1 VLVEAGADVNAVS
14 VALGL
19 PLHLAARY
27 GRAEIVTLLLTRC
40 RCAARPAQR
49 PPPPGGDLYTYP
61 QTRTRARVRTHAPTH
76 DAPHTTRTTHA
87 HGGGFESA
95 DALLP
100 RSGAAVHV
108 RDPSNCTPLHLAL
121 RVKSRDGVATA
132 KPLCRYRYG
141 RTEPPK
147 RLIGRGWPKLGA
159 AGSTRWR

>member
-1 VLVEAGADVNAVS
+1 MPPGQPKDP
-14 VALGL
+14 
-19 PLHLAARY
+19 PL
-27 GRAEIVTLLLTRC
+27 
-40 RCAARPAQR
+40 
-49 PPPPGGDLYTYP
+49 GGDLYTYP
-61 QTRTRARVRTHAPTH
+61 QTRTRARVRTHAPTRPRTHALTH

-141 RTEPPK
+141 RTEPPN
-147 RLIGRGWPKLGA
+147 G
-159 AGSTRWR
+159 

>member
-1 VLVEAGADVNAVS
+1 
-14 VALGL
+14 
-19 PLHLAARY
+19 
-27 GRAEIVTLLLTRC
+27 
-40 RCAARPAQR
+40 
-49 PPPPGGDLYTYP
+49 
-61 QTRTRARVRTHAPTH
+61 
-76 DAPHTTRTTHA
+76 
-87 HGGGFESA
+87 
-95 DALLP
+95 
-100 RSGAAVHV
+100 VHV

>member
-40 RCAARPAQR
+40 RCAARPAQ
-49 PPPPGGDLYTYP
+49 PPPPGGGTF
-61 QTRTRARVRTHAPTH
+61 TRSHRRARARACAPTHPRTHAPTHPRTHAPTH

-141 RTEPPK
+141 RTEPPN
-147 RLIGRGWPKLGA
+147 G
-159 AGSTRWR
+159 